1 MLIDFHDVFLTM
13 QRNIDERERQEKRY
27 TELAEKIAETLATK
41 FAEVL
46 EKKLKELNNDKAN

>member
-1 MLIDFHDVFLTM
+1 MLIDFHDMFLTM

-27 TELAEKIAETLATK
+27 TELAEKIAEKLATK

-46 EKKLKELNNDKAN
+46 EKKLKELEK